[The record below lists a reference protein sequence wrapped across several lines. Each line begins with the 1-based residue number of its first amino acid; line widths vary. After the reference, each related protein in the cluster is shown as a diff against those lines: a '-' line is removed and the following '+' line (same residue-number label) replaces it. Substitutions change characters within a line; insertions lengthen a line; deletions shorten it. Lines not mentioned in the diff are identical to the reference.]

1 MEAEQHYQELFLSGL
16 YKKYETLVKQKN
28 IKGSIY
34 HRKRLRSLQVKR

>member
-16 YKKYETLVKQKN
+16 YKKYESLVKQKN
-28 IKGSIY
+28 ISSVY